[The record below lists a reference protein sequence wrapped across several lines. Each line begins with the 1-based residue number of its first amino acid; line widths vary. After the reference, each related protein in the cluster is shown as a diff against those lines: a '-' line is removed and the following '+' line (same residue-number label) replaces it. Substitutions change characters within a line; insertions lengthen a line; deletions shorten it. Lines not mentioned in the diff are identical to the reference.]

1 MNDYNYKYN
10 SAEEAV
16 NGTIP
21 AKYICT
27 ANGVQTL
34 PENQYFALLVTSD
47 RYTPHTIAIQQD
59 THIVG
64 IEKTSG
70 KNGFYVSKNYFK
82 RKTSERGVC
91 VIIEILPENLDKF
104 YILD

>member
-1 MNDYNYKYN
+1 MNNYKYKN
-10 SAEEAV
+10 AEEAV

-27 ANGVQTL
+27 ANGIQQLT
-34 PENQYFALLVTSD
+34 ENHYFALLVTDD
-47 RYTPHTIAIQQD
+47 RETPHTIAEQQD

-70 KNGFYVSKNYFK
+70 VNGWYISKSYNK
-82 RKTSERGVC
+82 RRTSTRGVS
-91 VIIEILPENLDKF
+91 VIIEIQPENLNKF
-104 YILD
+104 YLLD

>member
-1 MNDYNYKYN
+1 MNNYKFKN
-10 SAEEAV
+10 AEEAV

-27 ANGVQTL
+27 ANGSQQLTK
-34 PENQYFALLVTSD
+34 NRYFALLVTDD
-47 RYTPHTIAIQQD
+47 RETPYTIAEQQD

-70 KNGFYVSKNYFK
+70 DNGWYISKDYYK
-82 RKTSERGVC
+82 RKTSTRGVS
-91 VIIEILPENLDKF
+91 VIIEIQPENLNKF
-104 YILD
+104 YLLD